1 MASSNHPRR
10 VERAG
15 DLSATPS
22 ATVPPSARGC
32 PACGDPDFR
41 ILFRATDRL
50 YHTTTKQFHI
60 VECKGCRLLRLD
72 PCPSVKELPGYY
84 PKNYWFAPAE
94 DAASR
99 MEERWR
105 RFALRDHV
113 NFVERAIRDSGERGL
128 VLDVGCGGGLFLNL
142 IREVTGLPVLGL
154 DYSLDAARVAS
165 TTNAVPAFCG
175 TLCQVPLPAASCA
188 AVTMFHILEHLHDP
202 EPYVE
207 QARQL
212 LRPDGRL
219 IVQVP
224 NAGCWQFLLLG
235 ENWNGIDVPRHLID
249 FRQDDLINLLDH
261 CGFEVLR
268 IKHFSL
274 RDNPAGLASSLAPS
288 LDPMARRVRHVP
300 ESPRRRVFRDLLY
313 FGLLCLA
320 LPFTMVEAACRAGST
335 LMVEARIRK

>member
-1 MASSNHPRR
+1 VASSDHPRGI
-10 VERAG
+10 ERAG
-15 DLSATPS
+15 DLAVPATTS
-22 ATVPPSARGC
+22 IC
-32 PACGDPDFR
+32 PACGDASCR
-41 ILFRATDRL
+41 VLFRATDRL
-50 YHTTTKQFHI
+50 YQTTTKQFHI

-84 PKNYWFAPAE
+84 PKNYWFAPAA
-94 DAASR
+94 DAASHL
-99 MEERWR
+99 EERWR

-128 VLDVGCGGGLFLNL
+128 VLDVGCGGGLFLHL
-142 IREVTGLPVLGL
+142 LRDAARLPVVGL
-154 DYSLDAARVAS
+154 DYSLDAARVAFTS
-165 TTNAVPAFCG
+165 NSVPAFCG
-175 TLCQVPLPAASCA
+175 TLCEVPLPPESCA

-202 EPYVE
+202 ELYIR
-207 QARQL
+207 QARTL

-249 FRQDDLINLLDH
+249 FREADVVHLLDH

-274 RDNPAGLASSLAPS
+274 RDNPAGLATSLAPS
-288 LDPMARRVRHVP
+288 LDPMARRVRRVA
-300 ESPRRRVFRDLLY
+300 ETPRVRVARDFLY
-313 FGLLCLA
+313 FALLCAA